1 MEYRVVLNKYTTNEM
16 QQMVRPWKTEP
27 FIRKNGFGHLID
39 NYWRY
44 LLQKSGTKLFYL
56 KPERLVTLNSTP
68 RKKVKEETPN
78 FLLCQRG
85 LLVQLI
91 HEQSG
96 WVSSI
101 FNIHPI
107 YYIIY
112 RISCLLFSRYDNDL
126 KLYCF

>member
-1 MEYRVVLNKYTTNEM
+1 MEYRVVLNKYKNDEM
-16 QQMVRPWKTEP
+16 QQSFRPWKTEL
-27 FIRKNGFGHLID
+27 FLRKSGCGQLID

-44 LLQKSGTKLFYL
+44 LLKKSEERLFYL
-56 KPERLVTLNSTP
+56 KPERLVSLNSNP

-96 WVSSI
+96 WVSCI
-101 FNIHPI
+101 FNRHPI
-107 YYIIY
+107 Y
-112 RISCLLFSRYDNDL
+112 RILYLQFSRFHTDL
-126 KLYCF
+126 KL